1 MPRASNSLSEDELNP
16 GYLSQHFQAD
26 DLSDLLPAISLTDRQ
41 MILARLIQSR
51 SVSGQPLSAAQA
63 FGLAASLARFLD
75 QIFQSGGCFSDLK
88 EADIPPEFAR
98 HWSEIVTFLEIVLQT
113 WPEITKEMGVM
124 DPSVRRLALL
134 DKQLHNWSEQPPKTP
149 VILAGSTGSLPKSV
163 ALMRA
168 VRALPAGLLVF
179 PGHDG
184 SLVST
189 DDLSSI
195 LGDVGHPLHQLFT
208 TFASLDVTPDEVLS
222 GLWHPPLDDH
232 EQSAAIALLVLQA
245 EVPAA

>member
-1 MPRASNSLSEDELNP
+1 M
-16 GYLSQHFQAD
+16 
-26 DLSDLLPAISLTDRQ
+26 
-41 MILARLIQSR
+41 
-51 SVSGQPLSAAQA
+51 
-63 FGLAASLARFLD
+63 
-75 QIFQSGGCFSDLK
+75 
-88 EADIPPEFAR
+88 
-98 HWSEIVTFLEIVLQT
+98 TFLGIVLQT

-149 VILAGSTGSLPKSV
+149 VILAGSTGSLPKTV

-208 TFASLDVTPDEVLS
+208 TFTSLDVTPDMVPVWPACICQPVITARTALMRQVLLPAEQTAQWRQIARDHPEVDATAVASTS
-222 GLWHPPLDDH
+222 G
-232 EQSAAIALLVLQA
+232 
-245 EVPAA
+245 